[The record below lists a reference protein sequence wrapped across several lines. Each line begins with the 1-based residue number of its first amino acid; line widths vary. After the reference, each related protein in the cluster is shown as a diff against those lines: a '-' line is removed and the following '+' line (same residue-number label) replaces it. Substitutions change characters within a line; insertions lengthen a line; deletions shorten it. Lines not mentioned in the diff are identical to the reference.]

1 MILTVNLIR
10 LTMCNSLQ
18 RSIHRTESVIGV
30 WGAAPCSRACGVN
43 QQRPHTPPLDARP
56 THRPP
61 VALLSRLD
69 KQGCSTAAGSST
81 AAGQVHHLQ
90 HGKNGISRPRK
101 GVHWCVG
108 APGHTLGRATG
119 CSSQGELQGYR
130 PGPYRPTRAPAHG
143 LRGSMPWFPPSRA
156 IRPSWLSFRG
166 EALAAGGY
174 AQHVPT

>member
-10 LTMCNSLQ
+10 LTICNSLQ
-18 RSIHRTESVIGV
+18 RSIHRTESVFGV
-30 WGAAPCSRACGVN
+30 WGTAPCSRACGVT
-43 QQRPHTPPLDARP
+43 QQRPHTPAPRREAR
-56 THRPP
+56 TSTTRRPP
-61 VALLSRLD
+61 SRLD